1 MSDAIDDWP
10 TGIETWASTAQAA
23 PQHTIHEERLRM
35 IPNDQQPTPGTSR
48 GAQTPTDRAVQAGER
63 LMEASTK
70 VGDAFADAY
79 QEAVISMADFRGKLG
94 DTGTVDWRTFAPQAG
109 PATTNTHSSSLF
121 DVAGAATRI
130 NEQILAAAKEL
141 GLAYVDAC
149 EQIVLSAIEMHEQTA
164 AASENPFLGSA
175 GPAPAGVARDV
186 TKAYVEAARRLLA

>member
-1 MSDAIDDWP
+1 VSAAIEDWP
-10 TGIETWASTAQAA
+10 TGVETWASTAQAA

-48 GAQTPTDRAVQAGER
+48 SGQTPTDRAVQAGER
-63 LMEASTK
+63 LIEAGTK

-79 QEAVISMADFRGKLG
+79 QEVVISMAGFREKLG
-94 DTGTVDWRTFAPQAG
+94 DTGPVDWQTFAPQAG

-121 DVAGAATRI
+121 DVAGTATRI
-130 NEQILAAAKEL
+130 NEQILAAVKEL

-149 EQIVLSAIEMHEQTA
+149 EQIVLSAVELHEQTV
-164 AASENPFLGSA
+164 AASENPFVGSA